1 MQFSEGGFVVI
12 VFRQFDLSQACRYTL
27 GEINSDLYLANQWEH
42 IRVQASLQEDAR
54 INVFRRGVSFGL
66 VQNITQGVEHLLENR
81 NRSGIQGNGHSNLD
95 MGGGKSDGASVARL

>member
-1 MQFSEGGFVVI
+1 MQFSKGDFVVI
-12 VFRQFDLSQACRYTL
+12 VFRQLDLSQTRRYTFS
-27 GEINSDLYLANQWEH
+27 EINSDLHLANQREH
-42 IRVQASLQEDAR
+42 IRVQASLEKDAR